1 MSAFGPL
8 DRFLFAFVTRG
19 WSKNRISGYVKT
31 LRVHDP
37 QSHVPNVI
45 GETFKIIDAKAAA
58 LLTHTS
64 MMVAALGLVAP
75 VVADDR
81 VEQGIIVFEILGY
94 LLIAM
99 GCLRCISIFGEHE
112 LNQPGRIYDEVARN
126 ELILRR
132 QLFVFCS
139 RATIMLTALIFVSLP
154 ILYFYVP
161 QKVML

>member
-1 MSAFGPL
+1 MLTFGPI
-8 DRFLFAFVTRG
+8 DRLLFAAITRK
-19 WSKNRISGYVKT
+19 WPKARIAGYVKS

-64 MMVAALGLVAP
+64 MMIAALGLVAP

-81 VEQGIIVFEILGY
+81 FEQGVIVAEILGY

-99 GCLRCISIFGEHE
+99 GCLRCISIFGERE
-112 LNQPGRIYDEVARN
+112 LDQPGRLYTEIARN

-132 QLFVFCS
+132 QLFIFCN
-139 RATIMLTALIFVSLP
+139 RATIALTALIFISLP

-161 QKVML
+161 EKVAL